1 MVDLGNGVLMEN
13 TRKKELKEL
22 RHTIK
27 TTLHDKKERKL
38 KELEKLVRQYFSMLK
53 PEAMKEENRS

>member
-13 TRKKELKEL
+13 ARKKELKEL
-22 RHTIK
+22 RQTIK
-27 TTLHDKKERKL
+27 TSLHDKKERKL
-38 KELEKLVRQYFSMLK
+38 KELEKLVRQYFLMLK